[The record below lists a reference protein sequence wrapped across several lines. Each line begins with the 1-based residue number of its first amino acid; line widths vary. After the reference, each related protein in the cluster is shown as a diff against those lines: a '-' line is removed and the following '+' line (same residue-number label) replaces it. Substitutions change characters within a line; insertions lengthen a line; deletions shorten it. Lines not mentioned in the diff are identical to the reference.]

1 MERIKIQIFGN
12 PIRHA
17 GARLL
22 LDSSAP
28 FGLEYAGL
36 PGISLSP
43 YAIEIKVQP
52 TYTFYKLVRNNVI
65 TSDGNQGT
73 LVIGMSIPVDHKI
86 SMGKTP
92 LDVLLDIWEKFK
104 TTYMYPSLGAAAPDS
119 YTYKPIDGL
128 IAADLFQDVLNKY
141 PLEKVYAPYYPMKG
155 SGKCAL
161 SLNMMEMRDFTRDVC
176 CYENLSK
183 YESVVIAEKMDAIH
197 YVENLT
203 GHLEIPL
210 RRRFKLD
217 GKVYENVNETI
228 TISSN
233 EDARCFERQ
242 TCSFTIAQLLSGN
255 APQGVMFDYRTD
267 TITYNLKGAPKRIQY
282 TVRILC
288 NGAKVNDADCM
299 GALTLTVKGRNVF
312 LVGNTFT
319 LDGEENISQ
328 ISINF
333 AHPKY
338 RLVSCRELDLNERV
352 LSVNVAEN
360 PQEKPQSAPAER
372 KMLVKVKSYDPE
384 ENYWFKIEK
393 ENKYLYE
400 GVLKFAATDK
410 SKKDKVA
417 TIVLPEFIGTEAFYI
432 SIHTAK
438 KTTEPHSYSYRATA
452 PRDVEFDLAKMKPI
466 GGSATLYNKLCLF
479 FAPILLLATIFFG
492 YLYFTAP
499 EPVAP
504 STQKV
509 QKKTEKKKET
519 DTADKK
525 DDATSSQAAEAEADV
540 SKQAADNANN
550 AASGSSQNSSN
561 ENVANPPASSTP
573 PTKTPDQKV
582 ASALGNIAPEN
593 AELDKF
599 LNKVKTELAKDGLTF
614 AKVKELY
621 KEYEKKFKNV
631 QLTSDQKKIEALLKA
646 YNEVVGVLSLTD
658 KEKFKQEMKK
668 LAPNHGAVKSLNKK
682 HREWFLAI
690 RWGDYRA
697 NSPKIYH
704 DENVD
709 KPQVDSSG
717 RSLPG
722 KTTTHHGAEGL
733 LNFYITNKGKK
744 DNNGKIKF
752 TNFESLGAFW
762 DKRNYAE
769 GN

>member
-12 PIRHA
+12 PVRHA

-28 FGLEYAGL
+28 FVLEYAGL

-43 YAIEIKVQP
+43 YAIEIKVLP

-65 TSDGNQGT
+65 TSDGQQGT
-73 LVIGMSIPVDHKI
+73 LVIGMSVPADHRI

-92 LDVLLDIWEKFK
+92 LDVLLEIWDKFK
-104 TTYMYPSLGAAAPDS
+104 TTYMYPSLGVAVPDS
-119 YTYKPIDGL
+119 FTYKPIDEL
-128 IAADLFQDVLNKY
+128 ISVDCFMDVLNKY

-161 SLNMMEMRDFTRDVC
+161 SLNVMEMRDFTRDVC
-176 CYENLSK
+176 CYENLSR
-183 YESVVIAEKMDAIH
+183 YESVVVAEKMDATH
-197 YVENLT
+197 YVENMT
-203 GHLEIPL
+203 GQLEIPL
-210 RRRFKLD
+210 KRRFKLD

-319 LDGEENISQ
+319 LDGEENTSLISV
-328 ISINF
+328 NF
-333 AHPKY
+333 DHPKY
-338 RLVSCRELDLNERV
+338 RFVGCREQDLNERV
-352 LSVNVAEN
+352 LSVNVAEI
-360 PQEKPQSAPAER
+360 PQEQPLPGTAGR
-372 KMLVKVKSYDPE
+372 KMQVKVKSYDPE

-410 SKKDKVA
+410 SKKDKVV

-509 QKKTEKKKET
+509 QKKTEKKQEAT
-519 DTADKK
+519 NEDEADDTAASDQANADEK
-525 DDATSSQAAEAEADV
+525 AAEKAKEDAE
-540 SKQAADNANN
+540 KPNN
-550 AASGSSQNSSN
+550 AATAKKPSN
-561 ENVANPPASSTP
+561 ENVANPSASSTP
-573 PTKTPDQKV
+573 PTNTPEQQVANAVGNNAQKKQ
-582 ASALGNIAPEN
+582 LE
-593 AELDKF
+593 EF
-599 LNKVKTELAKDGLTF
+599 LTTAKAELAKEDLTF

-621 KEYEKKFKNV
+621 KEYEKKSENI
-631 QLTSDQKKIEALLKA
+631 QLTSNQKEIEAQLKA
-646 YNEVVGVLSLTD
+646 YNEVVGVLSLKD
-658 KEKFKQEMKK
+658 KEKFKKEMKK
-668 LAPNHGAVKSLNKK
+668 LAPNYGAVKKLNKK
-682 HREWFLAI
+682 HHEWFLAI
-690 RWGDYRA
+690 YWGDYRD
-697 NSPKIYH
+697 PK
-704 DENVD
+704 NVKKWGD
-709 KPQVDSSG
+709 KNLDRDGNEYVEEISTGTVRQSNQSG
-717 RSLPG
+717 
-722 KTTTHHGAEGL
+722 
-733 LNFYITNKGKK
+733 LNFFVKNQSQYKSFK
-744 DNNGKIKF
+744 DLNVFLNSRAIEK
-752 TNFESLGAFW
+752 
-762 DKRNYAE
+762 
-769 GN
+769 

>member
-65 TSDGNQGT
+65 TSDGEQGT

-92 LDVLLDIWEKFK
+92 LDALLDIWEKFK

-338 RLVSCRELDLNERV
+338 RLVGCRELDLNERV

-466 GGSATLYNKLCLF
+466 GGSATIYNKLCLF

-509 QKKTEKKKET
+509 QKKTEKKQET
-519 DTADKK
+519 TNEDEADDTAASDQANADEK
-525 DDATSSQAAEAEADV
+525 AAEKAKEDAE
-540 SKQAADNANN
+540 KPNN

-573 PTKTPDQKV
+573 PTNTPEQRV
-582 ASALGNIAPEN
+582 ANAVGNNADKKALE
-593 AELDKF
+593 EF
-599 LNKVKTELAKDGLTF
+599 LNTAKTELAKEDLTF
-614 AKVKELY
+614 VKVKELY
-621 KEYEKKFKNV
+621 KEYKKKSKNIH
-631 QLTSDQKKIEALLKA
+631 LTSDQKEIEAQLNA
-646 YNEVVGVLSLTD
+646 YNNVVAVLTMKDGEKLKEKVKALAPGKAVVG
-658 KEKFKQEMKK
+658 K
-668 LAPNHGAVKSLNKK
+668 LNENHRVM
-682 HREWFLAI
+682 FLAI
-690 RWGDYRA
+690 YWGDYRA
-697 NSPKIYH
+697 PKNIKKWG
-704 DENVD
+704 D
-709 KPQVDSSG
+709 KNLDRDGNEYVE
-717 RSLPG
+717 G
-722 KTTTHHGAEGL
+722 KSTGVVRQSNQTG
-733 LNFYITNKGKK
+733 LNFFVKNQSQYKSFK
-744 DNNGKIKF
+744 DLNVFYNSRAIEK
-752 TNFESLGAFW
+752 
-762 DKRNYAE
+762 
-769 GN
+769 

>member
-92 LDVLLDIWEKFK
+92 LDALLDIWEKFK

-319 LDGEENISQ
+319 LDGEENVSQ

-338 RLVSCRELDLNERV
+338 RLVGCRELDLNERV
-352 LSVNVAEN
+352 LSVNVVEN

-372 KMLVKVKSYDPE
+372 KMLVKVKSCDPE

-410 SKKDKVA
+410 SKKDMVA

-509 QKKTEKKKET
+509 QKKTEKKQET
-519 DTADKK
+519 TNEDEADDTAASDQANADEK
-525 DDATSSQAAEAEADV
+525 AAEKAKEDAE
-540 SKQAADNANN
+540 KPNN
-550 AASGSSQNSSN
+550 TATAKKASN
-561 ENVANPPASSTP
+561 ENVANPSASSTP
-573 PTKTPDQKV
+573 PTNTPEQQVANAVGNNAQKK
-582 ASALGNIAPEN
+582 ALE
-593 AELDKF
+593 EF
-599 LNKVKTELAKDGLTF
+599 LNKAKTELEKEDLTF

-621 KEYEKKFKNV
+621 KEYEEKFKNV
-631 QLTSDQKKIEALLKA
+631 QLTSEQKQIEAQLNA
-646 YNEVVGVLSLTD
+646 YNNVVAVLTMKDGEKL
-658 KEKFKQEMKK
+658 KEKVKA
-668 LAPNHGAVKSLNKK
+668 LAPGAKVFEQLNQK
-682 HREWFLAI
+682 HCEWYLAI
-690 RWGDYRA
+690 YWGDYRD
-697 NSPKIYH
+697 P
-704 DENVD
+704 ENIKKWGD
-709 KPQVDSSG
+709 KNLDRDGNEYVE
-717 RSLPG
+717 G
-722 KTTTHHGAEGL
+722 KSTGPVRQSNQAG
-733 LNFYITNKGKK
+733 LNFFVKNQSKYKSFK
-744 DNNGKIKF
+744 DLDRFLNSRAIEK
-752 TNFESLGAFW
+752 
-762 DKRNYAE
+762 
-769 GN
+769 